1 MEHISKA
8 LSKAE
13 REKSLATTSPHS
25 EQRWAEI
32 LWALAQSRY
41 KELTAPE
48 ITVWKAK
55 LSAYPSDVVEW
66 ALIAY
71 NGEFFPNPGTICQM
85 IELKLESIHG
95 EQQSREWNAWKANQS
110 QAVTEGRLATDEDYE
125 RLRAECREILAK
137 APVIT
142 AEGKNGKKAQGQAGK
157 INSVPELQK
166 AVEYQA
172 ADQLA
177 TGSGEPV
184 RNAPGVRA
192 ESD

>member
-13 REKSLATTSPHS
+13 RNKSLTTTRP
-25 EQRWAEI
+25 QPPQWGGV
-32 LWALAQSRY
+32 LLTLAQSRS
-41 KELTAPE
+41 KELTSAE
-48 ITVWKAK
+48 ICLWQAK
-55 LSAYPSDVVEW
+55 LSGYPESLVEW
-66 ALIAY
+66 ALVAY
-71 NGEFFPNPGTICQM
+71 NGEFFPNPSTICRM
-85 IELKLESIHG
+85 IEVKQESVFQ
-95 EQQSREWNAWKANQS
+95 EQQQAQWPAWKAI
-110 QAVTEGRLATDEDYE
+110 QAQAATEGRLATDEDYE